1 MSYERIKHILSAN
14 DYTIYYMVR
23 NENVIINS
31 LEDYPIN
38 SKSLLNLIAVSSN
51 EKVNFKKE
59 FNLSY

>member
-1 MSYERIKHILSAN
+1 
-14 DYTIYYMVR
+14 MVR
-23 NENVIINS
+23 NENIIINS